1 MAIVASDNVGSNK
14 IMESPKMTMYIETA
28 SPVPFGA
35 VFSLKVV
42 NFIDT
47 TIANFVV
54 WNAARKTANALSK
67 LSTSQLED
75 IGILPGDVR
84 LHY

>member
-1 MAIVASDNVGSNK
+1 
-14 IMESPKMTMYIETA
+14 MTMYIETA

-42 NFIDT
+42 NFFDET
-47 TIANFVV
+47 ATSFAEWKATRKNAKALNGLTI
-54 WNAARKTANALSK
+54 
-67 LSTSQLED
+67 SQLED
-75 IGILPGDVR
+75 IGILPGDVK